1 MFPLRLSGYFF
12 FDFPFSTS
20 SFLIPFSGLSFSLFL
35 AYFLYLFF
43 LFGFSYP
50 FSYLFFLSVIL
61 IYFSYLFSFIRSSSP
76 ILFSNPLSHP
86 SILLFYS
93 SLLFYYAILPCCPLY
108 YTIPL
113 LTNSHILCSHFI
125 ISGFKKNFKY
135 LLTKLTKWFI
145 LISVTITIIDLVK

>member
-1 MFPLRLSGYFF
+1 MPAGRHMFPLRLSGYFF

-76 ILFSNPLSHP
+76 IIFSNPLTHP

-93 SLLFYYAILPCCPLY
+93 SFLFFFTILLCNSSLLSFILTHPPAYQFSYFMLTFYY
-108 YTIPL
+108 
-113 LTNSHILCSHFI
+113 FR
-125 ISGFKKNFKY
+125 F
-135 LLTKLTKWFI
+135 
-145 LISVTITIIDLVK
+145 

>member
-1 MFPLRLSGYFF
+1 MPAGRHMFPLRLSGYFF

-76 ILFSNPLSHP
+76 IIFSNPLSHP
-86 SILLFYS
+86 SILLYYS
-93 SLLFYYAILPCCPLY
+93 IMQFFPAVLYINPSPRLP
-108 YTIPL
+108 
-113 LTNSHILCSHFI
+113 
-125 ISGFKKNFKY
+125 
-135 LLTKLTKWFI
+135 I
-145 LISVTITIIDLVK
+145 LIFYAHIFLFQVSKKF

>member
-43 LFGFSYP
+43 LFSFSYP

-76 ILFSNPLSHP
+76 IIFSNPLSHP
-86 SILLFYS
+86 SILFFFSILLCNSIMQFFPAVLYINPSPCLSILIFYAHI
-93 SLLFYYAILPCCPLY
+93 LLFQVLKKILNIYWQNSQSGLY
-108 YTIPL
+108 
-113 LTNSHILCSHFI
+113 
-125 ISGFKKNFKY
+125 
-135 LLTKLTKWFI
+135 
-145 LISVTITIIDLVK
+145 